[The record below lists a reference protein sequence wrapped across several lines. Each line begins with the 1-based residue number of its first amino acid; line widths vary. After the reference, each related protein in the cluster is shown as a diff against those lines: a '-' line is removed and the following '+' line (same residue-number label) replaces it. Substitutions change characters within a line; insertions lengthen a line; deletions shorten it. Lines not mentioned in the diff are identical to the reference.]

1 MANKNE
7 AKIKFT
13 AETEEFT
20 QQLNAANSD
29 MSSLRA
35 EMRLAEAQFKNTG
48 DGAEYQQQRMELLEA
63 SLQANHDKQE
73 ALTAKLEV
81 AKQIYGEDSEEV
93 QRLERSL
100 TNARTEEQNLLSQL
114 NDTNGGMEQQKE
126 AADGAGG
133 AMDDMAQVLISA
145 GIADK
150 IKEIGEAAV
159 EMAGD
164 FSEASAT
171 IVEGTGASGEA
182 LDGLNRSAKAAFG
195 SIADADADLNSISA
209 ILAELNTRFGV
220 TGDEAEDLTRKVS
233 NFAQHTGTDGVGAVD
248 SIADIMHRW
257 GLDMEDVDGLLDDL
271 TTANQS
277 CQMSVDQLSGYL
289 VNNSTQFQELG
300 YSTEDALAMLISLS
314 DGGANV
320 GTVMSGLTKGVGNL
334 SEVTDDVPGAFQD
347 AVDAIAECGSVSEAL
362 QAQVGD
368 TGKTVE
374 EIFGKKAAQELATN
388 IQNGSF
394 SIEGWTQALQEND
407 GALQST
413 TENATTMQDAM
424 SQAANNVSLALGST
438 FAPAIAAV
446 VTQVAQVITQVAQV
460 VQDSPMLQ
468 AVVMGVAVA
477 LGILAAALAIS
488 AVIQGVTTAFGMLNT
503 VLLANPIFLVVTAI
517 AALVAALIYAYN
529 NCEEFRAIVNAA
541 FAAVRNVATNMFT
554 SVRNTVTTAFNT
566 ISSIAHSISATLSS
580 VWNGIRATASS
591 VWNSIRSTA
600 SSIWNS
606 IRSTASSV
614 WNGIKT
620 AITNPIQTA
629 SSTVQ
634 GIINRIKGFFPISIG
649 RIMSNLKLPHFS
661 ISGEFSLNPPSVPH
675 FDIDWYAKGIV
686 FNAPTLI
693 PTMNGVK
700 GVGEAGPEAVSPI
713 SVLQTYVGSAVQ
725 RYAPQ
730 FDYDRMGEKVA
741 GACAKLGISI
751 EVDKRQLGRVVR
763 EVVG

>member
-48 DGAEYQQQRMELLEA
+48 DGAEYQQQRMDLLEA

-126 AADGAGG
+126 AADSAGG

-347 AVDAIAECGSVSEAL
+347 AVNAIAECGSVSEAL

-541 FAAVRNVATNMFT
+541 FAAVRNVATNVFT
-554 SVRNTVTTAFNT
+554 SVRNTVTTVFNT
-566 ISSIAHSISATLSS
+566 ISSIARSISATLSS
-580 VWNGIRATASS
+580 VWNGIRTTAST

-614 WNGIKT
+614 WNGIRT
-620 AITNPIQTA
+620 AITNPIEAA
-629 SSTVQ
+629 SNTVQ

-730 FDYDRMGEKVA
+730 IDYDRMGEKVA

-751 EVDKRQLGRVVR
+751 EVDKRQIGRVVR
-763 EVVG
+763 EVI

>member
-13 AETEEFT
+13 AETQEFT
-20 QQLNAANSD
+20 QQLNSANSE

-48 DGAEYQQQRMELLEA
+48 DGAEYQQQRMDLLEA

-424 SQAANNVSLALGST
+424 AQAANNVSLALGST
-438 FAPAIAAV
+438 FAPAIADV

-503 VLLANPIFLVVTAI
+503 VLFANPIFLVVTAI

-541 FAAVRNVATNMFT
+541 FAAVRNVATNVFT
-554 SVRNTVTTAFNT
+554 SVRNTVTTVFNT

-580 VWNGIRATASS
+580 VWNGIKTTASS

-614 WNGIKT
+614 WNGIRT
-620 AITNPIQTA
+620 AITNPIQAA

-634 GIINRIKGFFPISIG
+634 GIINGIKGFFPISIG

-730 FDYDRMGEKVA
+730 IDYDRMGEKVA

-751 EVDKRQLGRVVR
+751 EVDKRQIGRVVR
-763 EVVG
+763 EVI

>member
-438 FAPAIAAV
+438 FAPAIADV

-503 VLLANPIFLVVTAI
+503 VLFANPIFLVVTAI

-541 FAAVRNVATNMFT
+541 FAAVRNVATNVFA

-580 VWNGIRATASS
+580 VWNGIR
-591 VWNSIRSTA
+591 
-600 SSIWNS
+600 
-606 IRSTASSV
+606 STASSV
-614 WNGIKT
+614 WNGIRT
-620 AITNPIQTA
+620 AITNPIEAA
-629 SSTVQ
+629 SNTVQ

-730 FDYDRMGEKVA
+730 IDYDRMGEKVA

-751 EVDKRQLGRVVR
+751 EVDKRQIGRVVR
-763 EVVG
+763 EVI

>member
-13 AETEEFT
+13 AETQEFT
-20 QQLNAANSD
+20 QQLNAANSE

-48 DGAEYQQQRMELLEA
+48 DGAEYQQQRMDLLEA

-126 AADGAGG
+126 AADSAGG

-209 ILAELNTRFGV
+209 ILAELYTRFGV

-248 SIADIMHRW
+248 SIANIMHRW

-347 AVDAIAECGSVSEAL
+347 AVNAIAECGSVSEAL

-541 FAAVRNVATNMFT
+541 FAAVRNVATNVFT
-554 SVRNTVTTAFNT
+554 SVRNTVTTVFNT
-566 ISSIAHSISATLSS
+566 ISSIARSISATLSS
-580 VWNGIRATASS
+580 VWNGIKTTASS

-614 WNGIKT
+614 WNGIRT
-620 AITNPIQTA
+620 AITNPIQAA

>member
-48 DGAEYQQQRMELLEA
+48 DGAEYQQQRMDLLEA

-438 FAPAIAAV
+438 FAPAIADV

-541 FAAVRNVATNMFT
+541 FAAVRHVATNVFT
-554 SVRNTVTTAFNT
+554 SVRNTVMTVFNT

-620 AITNPIQTA
+620 AITNPIQSA

-649 RIMSNLKLPHFS
+649 RIMSNIKLPHFS
-661 ISGEFSLNPPSVPH
+661 ISGEFSLNPPKVPS
-675 FDIDWYAKGIV
+675 FDIDWYAKGII

-730 FDYDRMGEKVA
+730 IDYDRMGEKVA

>member
-13 AETEEFT
+13 AETQEFT
-20 QQLNAANSD
+20 QQLNAANSE

-126 AADGAGG
+126 AADSAGG

-347 AVDAIAECGSVSEAL
+347 AVNAIAECGSVSEAL

-541 FAAVRNVATNMFT
+541 FAAVRNVATNVFA
-554 SVRNTVTTAFNT
+554 SVRNTVTTVFNT
-566 ISSIAHSISATLSS
+566 ISSIARSISATLSS
-580 VWNGIRATASS
+580 VWNGIRTTAST

-614 WNGIKT
+614 WNGIRT
-620 AITNPIQTA
+620 AITNPIEAA
-629 SSTVQ
+629 SNTIQ

-730 FDYDRMGEKVA
+730 IDYDRMGEKVA

-751 EVDKRQLGRVVR
+751 EVDKRQIGRVVR
-763 EVVG
+763 EVI

>member
-13 AETEEFT
+13 AETQEFT
-20 QQLNAANSD
+20 QQLNAANSE

-126 AADGAGG
+126 AADSAGG

-347 AVDAIAECGSVSEAL
+347 AVNAIAECGSVSEAL

-541 FAAVRNVATNMFT
+541 FAAVRNVATNVFT
-554 SVRNTVTTAFNT
+554 SVRNTVTTVFNT
-566 ISSIAHSISATLSS
+566 ISSIARSISATLSS
-580 VWNGIRATASS
+580 VWNGIRTTAST

-614 WNGIKT
+614 WNGIRT
-620 AITNPIQTA
+620 AITNPIEAA
-629 SSTVQ
+629 SNTVQ

-730 FDYDRMGEKVA
+730 IDYDRMGEKVA

-751 EVDKRQLGRVVR
+751 EVDKRQIGRVVR
-763 EVVG
+763 EVI

>member
-13 AETEEFT
+13 AETQEFT
-20 QQLNAANSD
+20 QQLNSANSE

-48 DGAEYQQQRMELLEA
+48 DGAEYQQQRMDLLEA
-63 SLQANHDKQE
+63 CLQANHDKQE

-220 TGDEAEDLTRKVS
+220 TGDEAEGLTRKVS

-347 AVDAIAECGSVSEAL
+347 AVNAIAECGSVSEAL

-541 FAAVRNVATNMFT
+541 FAAVRNVATNVFT
-554 SVRNTVTTAFNT
+554 SVRNTVTTVFNT
-566 ISSIAHSISATLSS
+566 ISSIARSISATLSS
-580 VWNGIRATASS
+580 VWNGIRTTAST

-614 WNGIKT
+614 WNGIRT
-620 AITNPIQTA
+620 AITNPIEAA
-629 SSTVQ
+629 SNTVQ

-730 FDYDRMGEKVA
+730 IDYDRMGEKVA

-751 EVDKRQLGRVVR
+751 EVDKRQIGRVVR
-763 EVVG
+763 EVI

>member
-13 AETEEFT
+13 AETQEFT
-20 QQLNAANSD
+20 QQLNSANSE

-209 ILAELNTRFGV
+209 ILAELYTRFGV

-347 AVDAIAECGSVSEAL
+347 AVNAIAECGSVSEAL

-541 FAAVRNVATNMFT
+541 FAAVRNVATNVFT
-554 SVRNTVTTAFNT
+554 SVRNTVTTVFNT
-566 ISSIAHSISATLSS
+566 ISSIARSISATLSS
-580 VWNGIRATASS
+580 VWNGIRTTAST

-606 IRSTASSV
+606 IRSAASSG
-614 WNGIKT
+614 WNGIRT
-620 AITNPIQTA
+620 AITNPIEAA
-629 SSTVQ
+629 SNTVQ

-730 FDYDRMGEKVA
+730 IDYDRMGEKVA

-751 EVDKRQLGRVVR
+751 EVDKRQIGRVVR
-763 EVVG
+763 EVV

>member
-13 AETEEFT
+13 AETQEFT
-20 QQLNAANSD
+20 QQLNAANSE

-126 AADGAGG
+126 AADSAGG

-347 AVDAIAECGSVSEAL
+347 AVNAIAECGSVSEAL

-541 FAAVRNVATNMFT
+541 FAAVRNVATNVFT
-554 SVRNTVTTAFNT
+554 SVRNTVTTVFNT
-566 ISSIAHSISATLSS
+566 ISSIARSISATLSS
-580 VWNGIRATASS
+580 VWNGIKTTASS

-614 WNGIKT
+614 WNGIRT
-620 AITNPIQTA
+620 AITNPIQAA

>member
-13 AETEEFT
+13 AETQEFT
-20 QQLNAANSD
+20 QQLNSANSE

-209 ILAELNTRFGV
+209 ILAELYTRFGV

-289 VNNSTQFQELG
+289 VNNSTQFKELG

-347 AVDAIAECGSVSEAL
+347 AVNAIAECGSVSEAL

-541 FAAVRNVATNMFT
+541 FAAVRNVATNVFT
-554 SVRNTVTTAFNT
+554 SVRNTVTTVFNT
-566 ISSIAHSISATLSS
+566 ISSIARSISATLSS
-580 VWNGIRATASS
+580 VWNGIRTTAST

-606 IRSTASSV
+606 IRSAASSG
-614 WNGIKT
+614 WNGIRT
-620 AITNPIQTA
+620 AITNPIEAA
-629 SSTVQ
+629 SNTVQ

-730 FDYDRMGEKVA
+730 IDYDRMGEKVA

-751 EVDKRQLGRVVR
+751 EVDKRQIGRVVR
-763 EVVG
+763 EVI

>member
-48 DGAEYQQQRMELLEA
+48 DGAEYQQQRMDLLEA

-126 AADGAGG
+126 AADSAGG

-347 AVDAIAECGSVSEAL
+347 AVNAIAECGSVSEAL

-438 FAPAIAAV
+438 FAPAIADV

-503 VLLANPIFLVVTAI
+503 VLFANPIFLVVTAI

-541 FAAVRNVATNMFT
+541 FAAVRNVATNVFT
-554 SVRNTVTTAFNT
+554 SVRNTVTTVFNT
-566 ISSIAHSISATLSS
+566 ISSIARSISATLSS
-580 VWNGIRATASS
+580 VWNGIKTTASS

-620 AITNPIQTA
+620 AITNPIQAA

-649 RIMSNLKLPHFS
+649 RIMSNIKLPHFS
-661 ISGEFSLNPPSVPH
+661 ISGEFSLNPPKVPS
-675 FDIDWYAKGIV
+675 FDIDWYAKGII

-730 FDYDRMGEKVA
+730 IDYDRMGEKVA